1 MGMRKPPR
9 GLILASAAVT
19 CSFCG
24 AIYMWSIF
32 TNPLIEEHG
41 WGVQEISLAYSFFLL
56 VSTFSGMACGKM
68 SEKMDTR
75 ALMLL
80 AGVLESLGWGM
91 TGFANSI
98 PMLYF
103 TFGVIGGF
111 GDGIVYN
118 LSVNVATQWY
128 PEKPGFASGICT
140 GCVALSALI
149 FAPLGQFFISSF
161 GAAGSFKLCGLIFFA
176 FFLLFSWFIRLP
188 SIDDVANILH
198 KVNEGASAAKKKKS
212 PVVLPPDYSVMQML
226 RQPLFW
232 LIWLGV
238 LFASASGLMITA
250 HTSGMGQL
258 LVGMTASQGALMVG
272 VFAVGNFA
280 GRFASGNLSD
290 RIGCINTIMLLMV
303 FSAIEL
309 LFFYGGAAN
318 FTSFMIQTCILGFFF
333 GGVMSNMPLFCS
345 TYFGFKHFGKN
356 YPITYSGYT
365 VSALIG
371 PSIAAFV
378 LEHTG
383 AYDMAF
389 TCAGILSIA
398 ALLIFLLIR
407 QASDRLRGG
416 VVPQP
421 SEA

>member
-1 MGMRKPPR
+1 MGKTPPR

-32 TNPLIEEHG
+32 TNPLIAEHG
-41 WGVQEISLAYSFFLL
+41 WGVQEVSLAYSVFLL
-56 VSTFSGMACGKM
+56 VSTISGVACGKL

-80 AGVLESLGWGM
+80 AGLLESAGWGL
-91 TGFANSI
+91 TGFASSI

-118 LSVNVATQWY
+118 LSVNVATQWF

-140 GCVALSALI
+140 GCVALSALV
-149 FAPLGQFFISSF
+149 FAPLGQFFIASF

-176 FFLLFSWFIRLP
+176 FFVAVSWFVRLP
-188 SIDDVANILH
+188 SSQDVERALRDAIA
-198 KVNEGASAAKKKKS
+198 KPTRPGKKKRFK
-212 PVVLPPDYSVMQML
+212 VVPPDYTTLQMI

-232 LIWLGV
+232 LVWLGV
-238 LFASASGLMITA
+238 LLASASGLMITA

-280 GRFASGNLSD
+280 GRFISGNLSD
-290 RIGCINTIMLLMV
+290 RIGCINTVMLLMAG
-303 FSAIEL
+303 SAVEL
-309 LFFYGGAAN
+309 LFFYGGAADFN
-318 FTSFMIQTCILGFFF
+318 SFMVQTCILGFFF
-333 GGVMSNMPLFCS
+333 GGTMSNLPLLCS
-345 TYFGFKHFGKN
+345 TYFGFKNFGKN
-356 YPITYSGYT
+356 YPIAYSGYT
-365 VSALIG
+365 VSSLLG
-371 PSIAAFV
+371 PMIAASV
-378 LEHTG
+378 LDLTG
-383 AYDMAF
+383 AYDLSF
-389 TCAGILSIA
+389 VIAGALSIV
-398 ALLIFLLIR
+398 ALLVFLVIR
-407 QASDRLRGG
+407 QAAERFRG
-416 VVPQP
+416 PFAC
-421 SEA
+421 EASRA